1 MYVHIADAKA
11 QNGAENVRRAARELH
26 GRATYIFGTGSKDE
40 IGYRFSRQF
49 ECQIA

>member
-1 MYVHIADAKA
+1 MYALRMRKLKMVRKMSV
-11 QNGAENVRRAARELH
+11 VRRVELH

-40 IGYRFSRQF
+40 IGYRFGRQF